1 MATRFSSFVTCI
13 LYIYSFSAFLCL
25 HAHEARE
32 TTESYHLHYTHTVQ
46 VSSLIPSSTCTA
58 STKGLTLS
66 LSLSLSQIIMV
77 ITALYLYLYSY
88 CNCRCSSYKAKNQR
102 GKKLGYL
109 LSTPLRFGKI
119 ILDPKTELSIDIS
132 NGILENFKRFSFIK
146 FSHGQ

>member
-1 MATRFSSFVTCI
+1 MATRFSSFVRCI

-32 TTESYHLHYTHTVQ
+32 ITESYHLHHTHTVQ

-66 LSLSLSQIIMV
+66 LSLSQIIMV
-77 ITALYLYLYSY
+77 ITALYLYHYSY
-88 CNCRCSSYKAKNQR
+88 CNCRCSSYKTKNLR

-119 ILDPKTELSIDIS
+119 ILDPKTELSIDI
-132 NGILENFKRFSFIK
+132 RK
-146 FSHGQ
+146 F